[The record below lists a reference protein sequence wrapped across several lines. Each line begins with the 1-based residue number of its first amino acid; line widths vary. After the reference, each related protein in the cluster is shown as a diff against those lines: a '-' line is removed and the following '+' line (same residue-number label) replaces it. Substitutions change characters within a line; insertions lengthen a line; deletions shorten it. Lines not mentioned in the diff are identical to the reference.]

1 MTKPVDMQQIK
12 KIIVSL
18 NFEENSEIEVGEI
31 ISEKKGVYFKFY
43 KSFIERGIEIS
54 PLKLK
59 LTKEIYQ
66 AQPLPFEGVFG
77 VFSDSLPDGWG
88 KLLVDRRL
96 ISKGINLNEISNLDR
111 LSFVGSNG
119 LGALIYRPEFDE
131 QNNSF
136 KSIELDEISKEVDGI
151 LEGNSSDILEDLYN
165 LGGSSGGARPKIMV
179 GYNPKTDHLV
189 YGKHI
194 LTDGYEH
201 WIIKFP
207 SSYDRIDIANIEY
220 AYYKMAIAAGVEM
233 SESKLF
239 KGKSGKVYFGTKRF
253 DRTTNSRF
261 HMHSAAGLMN
271 DNFRLSTLDYG
282 HLMDCAFILEKDVRA
297 YDKVLRLAAFNV
309 FSNNRDD
316 HSKNFSFLMDSNGLW
331 RFAPAYD
338 LTFSSSSHGMHSTMV
353 AGESKEPSTS
363 DLIKLAKHFSLN
375 DGKKIIKNV
384 KEVIS
389 NWDVFAKEAN
399 VETASLKI
407 ISEANRKVK

>member
-1 MTKPVDMQQIK
+1 MQQIE

-31 ISEKKGVYFKFY
+31 ISDKKGIYFKFY
-43 KSFIERGIEIS
+43 KSFIETGIEIS

-59 LTKEIYQ
+59 LSKEIYQ
-66 AQPLPFEGVFG
+66 ADPLPFDRLFG

-96 ISKGINLNEISNLDR
+96 ISKGINLNQISNLDR

-119 LGALIYRPEFDE
+119 SGALIYRPEFE
-131 QNNSF
+131 EKYAIG
-136 KSIELDEISKEVDGI
+136 KSVELDEISKEVNGI
-151 LEGNSSDILEDLYN
+151 LEGSSSDLIEDLYS

-179 GYNPKTDHLV
+179 GYNSLTDHV
-189 YGKHI
+189 IYGSNN
-194 LTDGYEH
+194 LPEGYEH

-207 SSYDRIDIANIEY
+207 ASIDRIDIANIEF
-220 AYYKMAIAAGVEM
+220 AYYKMAIATGIEM
-233 SESKLF
+233 NECKLF
-239 KGKSGKVYFGTKRF
+239 EGKSGRVYFGTKRF
-253 DRTTNSRF
+253 DRSKKSRI

-297 YDKVLRLAAFNV
+297 YDKILTLAAFNV

-316 HSKNFSFLMDSNGLW
+316 HSKNFSFLMDSKGFW
-331 RFAPAYD
+331 KFAPAYD
-338 LTFSSSSHGMHSTMV
+338 LTFSSSSHGMHSTMI
-353 AGESKEPSTS
+353 AGESKQPSTS
-363 DLIKLAKHFSLN
+363 DLIKLAKHFRLN
-375 DGKKIIKNV
+375 DGEKLIKNV
-384 KEVIS
+384 KEVLS

>member
-1 MTKPVDMQQIK
+1 MLQID

-31 ISEKKGVYFKFY
+31 ISERKGIYFKFY

-54 PLKLK
+54 PIKLK
-59 LTKEIYQ
+59 LSKQIYE
-66 AQPLPFEGVFG
+66 AEPLPFEGLFG

-119 LGALIYRPEFDE
+119 SGALIYRPEYKE
-131 QNNSF
+131 KNSLG
-136 KSIELDEISKEVDGI
+136 KSIELDEISREVNGI
-151 LEGNSSDILEDLYN
+151 LEGNSSDLIEDLYN

-179 GYNPKTDHLV
+179 GYNPITDHII
-189 YGKHI
+189 YGSNN
-194 LTDGYEH
+194 LPQDYEH

-207 SSYDRIDIANIEY
+207 ASIDRIDIANIEF
-220 AYYKMAIAAGVEM
+220 AYYKMAIASGIQM
-233 SESKLF
+233 NESKLF
-239 KGKSGKVYFGTKRF
+239 EGKSGKVYFGTKRF
-253 DRTTNSRF
+253 DRIKNSRL

-297 YDKVLRLAAFNV
+297 YDKILSLAAFNV

-316 HSKNFSFLMDSNGLW
+316 HSKNFSFLMDEKGLW
-331 RFAPAYD
+331 KFAPAYD
-338 LTFSSSSHGMHSTMV
+338 LTFSSSSHGLHSTMV
-353 AGESKEPSTS
+353 AGESKHPGTK
-363 DLIKLAKHFSLN
+363 DLIKLADYFRVN
-375 DGKKIIKNV
+375 DGQRILKNI
-384 KEVIS
+384 KEVIT

-407 ISEANRKVK
+407 IAEANRKVK